1 MALAVPWSKL
11 FRKLNKGVSRKS
23 REVECKL
30 GIYELMGENPPIIL
44 TTIRRLK
51 NRWENSMILFMTP
64 ETALGFALFSNE

>member
-1 MALAVPWSKL
+1 LQCPGASFSGNENEGEAE
-11 FRKLNKGVSRKS
+11 KS

-44 TTIRRLK
+44 TTILRLK